1 MLKFGPVAA
10 TRRAC
15 PPTEMEQEARFF
27 AALEAAR
34 GFRMEHGL
42 LVLLDAEGKPVARL
56 DRQA

>member
-1 MLKFGPVAA
+1 MLRIGPLGA

-15 PPTEMEQEARFF
+15 PPPAMAQEAAFF

-34 GFRMEHGL
+34 GFRVQRGL
-42 LVLLDAEGKPVARL
+42 LVLLDADGRPLARL